1 MVVGVDR
8 KPYGCALRR
17 ALIVGKKLFALVALP
32 VFNVSFRDACGRL
45 CFVVRGHTVKI
56 MSLRRKRN
64 RCCELLR
71 AFLVRED
78 FPALVVIRITA
89 AHPIF
94 FIARFRTGGFL
105 FGEILLVRDASVG
118 GEREHDQIVIVGAAS
133 FPVVCR
139 GRDRRVAGIRVSKC
153 PRFVIPIPY
162 LPARAARCIALERNI
177 EIYLDL
183 SVCVPVRKVDAV
195 DTDIRYASG
204 MSRLAALILACGQR
218 KCNAGQRIIELIR
231 HRLAAV
237 HADHVLPGQLERI
250 HRIVKTFFVLGFAV
264 FALIL
269 GLVLRLFRIFGLLRG
284 VLFRRF
290 FLFFEFFLFFGFLLF
305 EGLLVLRFRFV
316 RILIQRAVVQMRALC
331 AADRAVRV
339 PAVFRAGGIAD
350 ADESFVPRI
359 LRQNRNR
366 QHTQHHTAK
375 QHQAEQSFFHRVLP
389 FLSRSSVP
397 RERAC
402 QRSVACGY
410 HPHAREYSLG
420 FLFQTRLGQI
430 AERKFVAH
438 GERLKQDVHDPLR
451 DRADIPPRDIRQRLL
466 DLLLRHAVGA
476 QAHRQ
481 KQLDLPLERQ
491 RFIARLRHIRAHDAR
506 RAELHRVKIGR
517 REPRLVRAE
526 NLLDLLGRLAEDI
539 LGRFLLRIGLKI
551 NFPQILVELCER
563 HLNGCLDRVDIDGR
577 QRLPRR
583 LARHGKLVAEHELDE
598 LCQNA
603 VLGAEN
609 ILKRAV
615 GNARLVDDL
624 CDRRLLVSLL
634 QKELDADRQD
644 ALFRWQARA
653 CDCDRI
659 TPLPRISSCL
669 ACMPR
674 LYQTG
679 KKKAREQK
687 NFTPL
692 DKRTHARYIS

>member
-17 ALIVGKKLFALVALP
+17 ALIIVKKLFALVALP
-32 VFNVSFRDACGRL
+32 IFNVSFRDACGRL

-89 AHPIF
+89 AHPIR
-94 FIARFRTGGFL
+94 FIARFRAGGFL
-105 FGEILLVRDASVG
+105 FGEVLLVRDALVG

-133 FPVVCR
+133 LPVVCR
-139 GRDRRVAGIRVSKC
+139 GRDRRVAGIRVGEC

-195 DTDIRYASG
+195 DADIRYASG

-284 VLFRRF
+284 VLFRRLLPRL
-290 FLFFEFFLFFGFLLF
+290 LFFGFLLLFFRGILLRRFFLFFGFLLF

-316 RILIQRAVVQMRALC
+316 RILIQRTVVQMRAGR

-339 PAVFRAGGIAD
+339 PAAFCTGGVAD
-350 ADESFVPRI
+350 ADESFALCI

-402 QRSVACGY
+402 QRSVACG
-410 HPHAREYSLG
+410 
-420 FLFQTRLGQI
+420 
-430 AERKFVAH
+430 
-438 GERLKQDVHDPLR
+438 
-451 DRADIPPRDIRQRLL
+451 
-466 DLLLRHAVGA
+466 
-476 QAHRQ
+476 
-481 KQLDLPLERQ
+481 
-491 RFIARLRHIRAHDAR
+491 
-506 RAELHRVKIGR
+506 
-517 REPRLVRAE
+517 
-526 NLLDLLGRLAEDI
+526 
-539 LGRFLLRIGLKI
+539 
-551 NFPQILVELCER
+551 
-563 HLNGCLDRVDIDGR
+563 
-577 QRLPRR
+577 
-583 LARHGKLVAEHELDE
+583 
-598 LCQNA
+598 
-603 VLGAEN
+603 
-609 ILKRAV
+609 
-615 GNARLVDDL
+615 
-624 CDRRLLVSLL
+624 
-634 QKELDADRQD
+634 
-644 ALFRWQARA
+644 
-653 CDCDRI
+653 
-659 TPLPRISSCL
+659 
-669 ACMPR
+669 
-674 LYQTG
+674 
-679 KKKAREQK
+679 
-687 NFTPL
+687 
-692 DKRTHARYIS
+692 